1 MDSPRLEMRGIVK
14 TFGPVTALNS
24 VDLVVGRNEVH
35 GLLGGNGAGKTT
47 LMNVLYGLYRPNS
60 GEVLLDGQP
69 VSIGSPKD
77 AIAAGV
83 GMVHQTFLQVD
94 NYTVTENIVLGT
106 DVPGPL
112 RLDLSQA
119 RERIRDLSERFGLA
133 VDPDAVVE
141 ELPVGVRQRVEI
153 LKALY
158 RGAKVL
164 ILDEPTT
171 NLTPQEVDDLFGS
184 MRAMVDDGMSVVLIT
199 HKIRETLSVCD
210 RMTVMRD
217 GRRVETIERSDTDAE
232 HLAEKMV
239 GSTTDPGA
247 AVEAAALGAVDAEAV
262 AETLSS
268 VGTATAVAVR
278 DLVVVNDQGHELIQG
293 FDLELREGEIVGI
306 AGVAG
311 NGQVE
316 LAEALAGVR
325 PLRGG
330 SVEVGG
336 RSMGGLATSA
346 WLDHGVAYVPEDR
359 HRDGILPTASI
370 TENLVLGSQRSPK
383 VRRFGLIDWGAA
395 KQRAVDAIAEFSV
408 RANGPGT
415 PAGDLSG
422 GNIQRVILAR
432 AFAHRPR
439 MLILHNPTR
448 GLDIGSTRFVYQ
460 QVRAATAAGCAVLL
474 ISEDLDEVIALSD
487 RVIALYQG
495 AQAGEWP
502 HGSVDAYEVGR
513 SMTGLGEARV

>member
-1 MDSPRLEMRGIVK
+1 
-14 TFGPVTALNS
+14 
-24 VDLVVGRNEVH
+24 
-35 GLLGGNGAGKTT
+35 
-47 LMNVLYGLYRPNS
+47 
-60 GEVLLDGQP
+60 
-69 VSIGSPKD
+69 
-77 AIAAGV
+77 
-83 GMVHQTFLQVD
+83 
-94 NYTVTENIVLGT
+94 
-106 DVPGPL
+106 
-112 RLDLSQA
+112 
-119 RERIRDLSERFGLA
+119 
-133 VDPDAVVE
+133 
-141 ELPVGVRQRVEI
+141 
-153 LKALY
+153 
-158 RGAKVL
+158 
-164 ILDEPTT
+164 
-171 NLTPQEVDDLFGS
+171 

-217 GRRVETIERSDTDAE
+217 GRRVETIERADTDAE

-239 GSTTDPGA
+239 GSSTDPGA
-247 AVEAAALGAVDAEAV
+247 GVDAAALGAVDAEKV
-262 AETLSS
+262 EETLSS

-278 DLVVVNDQGHELIQG
+278 DLVVVNDQGHELIRG

-325 PLRGG
+325 QLRAGT
-330 SVEVGG
+330 VEVTG

-346 WLDHGVAYVPEDR
+346 WLEHGIAYVPEDR

-370 TENLVLGSQRSPK
+370 TENLVLGSQRSAQ
-383 VRRFGLIDWGAA
+383 VRKRGLIDWGAA

-415 PAGDLSG
+415 LVGDLSG

-432 AFAHRPR
+432 AFARQPR

-460 QVRAATAAGCAVLL
+460 QVRKATAAGCAVLL

-495 AQAGEWP
+495 SKAGEWQ
-502 HGSVDAYEVGR
+502 HGSVDSYAVGR